1 MAGGHKDAVFAQG
14 ETVSAFTGG
23 SPDSARM
30 RERKDKP
37 RCQRTRDL
45 RSCPGWRAKGARP
58 FVATVNST
66 GVSQERLHPTGRVSG
81 EAQSAVV
88 ATVNS
93 TGVSPLIQRP
103 TGLAPSGTQSA
114 DLIRLY

>member
-1 MAGGHKDAVFAQG
+1 MAEGHKDAVFAQG

-66 GVSQERLHPTGRVSG
+66 FLLSLTTHAASL
-81 EAQSAVV
+81 V
-88 ATVNS
+88 ATV
-93 TGVSPLIQRP
+93 LKHQ
-103 TGLAPSGTQSA
+103 
-114 DLIRLY
+114 